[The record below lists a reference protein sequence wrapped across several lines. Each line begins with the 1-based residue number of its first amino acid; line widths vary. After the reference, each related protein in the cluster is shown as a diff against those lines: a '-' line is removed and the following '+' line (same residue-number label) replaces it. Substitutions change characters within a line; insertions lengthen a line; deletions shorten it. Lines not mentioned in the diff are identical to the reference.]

1 MSDENT
7 GSFGYEDQ
15 DDVLYGERME
25 AMADIINEL
34 QAEGD
39 GLPPLAE
46 ASTILQDYMDA
57 WVLWNSY
64 VETGQSVGYYECL
77 FQVVAK
83 RAVFITK
90 NIQ

>member
-1 MSDENT
+1 MSNENT
-7 GSFGYEDQ
+7 GSYGYEEDEN
-15 DDVLYGERME
+15 LIYGERME
-25 AMADIINEL
+25 NLADRINEL

-64 VETGQSVGYYECL
+64 VEAGQTIGYYECL